1 MKLISNAKYTEP
13 VESGTI
19 FTIKD
24 YGFDI
29 RIHKIHGCGDTWYLT
44 CRELSV
50 DSLPLDSESL
60 FDCVKETKEFI
71 KGKLETL
78 NARFDSLY
86 ADKDI
91 EISRH

>member
-1 MKLISNAKYTEP
+1 MKLISNAKYIEP

-19 FTIKD
+19 FRIKD

-44 CRELSV
+44 CRELSI

-60 FDCVKETKEFI
+60 FGCVKDAKEI
-71 KGKLETL
+71 INSKLETL
-78 NARFDSLY
+78 NARFESLY

>member
-29 RIHKIHGCGDTWYLT
+29 CIHKIHGCGDTWYLN
-44 CRELSV
+44 CVELRINN
-50 DSLPLDSESL
+50 LPLESESL
-60 FDCVKETKEFI
+60 FDCVKETKEVI

-78 NARFDSLY
+78 NARFESLY